1 IDLLD
6 NFEPQ
11 IQRDGNGVAVR
22 VWLSARDGRGLDLL
36 AQAIVER
43 LSEDIVQ
50 ESIVLEHAEA
60 RLRAQFYAAGAVTGE
75 RIAGDGRQELD
86 LRLPRS
92 DFNRL
97 LKREGWQP
105 DAFLEQHTLQ

>member
-1 IDLLD
+1 MSSRRSSVTATGL
-6 NFEPQ
+6 
-11 IQRDGNGVAVR
+11 RYASGCRRVMVA
-22 VWLSARDGRGLDLL
+22 GLELL
-36 AQAIVER
+36 AQAIAER
-43 LSEDIVQ
+43 LGDDIVQ

-86 LRLPRS
+86 LRLARS

-105 DAFLEQHTLQ
+105 EAFLEQHTLQ